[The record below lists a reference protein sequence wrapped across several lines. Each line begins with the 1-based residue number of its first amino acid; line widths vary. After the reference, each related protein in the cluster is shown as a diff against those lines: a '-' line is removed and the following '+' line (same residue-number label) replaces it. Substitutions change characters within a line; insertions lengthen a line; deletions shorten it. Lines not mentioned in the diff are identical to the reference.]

1 MKLKALTTTNKLKIN
16 NETKIHTHTHTSLPF
31 GKLTLSIHFH
41 FQLLKLENSHNFK
54 SFTAEPMVYI
64 FSMFVVVRAFSFIIS
79 TFGNYLLVFLVA

>member
-16 NETKIHTHTHTSLPF
+16 NETKIHTHTHTHKSLPF

-41 FQLLKLENSHNFK
+41 FHLLKLENSHNFK

-64 FSMFVVVRAFSFIIS
+64 FSRAQKNAQNFSYMLIHRKKKQK
-79 TFGNYLLVFLVA
+79 